1 MLIILLLI
9 PIGGKNGKSVVNELQ
24 GVLSAKNLMYHANL
38 DTDAAMTSNASYGC
52 VSAANLDT
60 DAAMTSNASYG
71 CISAEK
77 GTIEVEGLYE
87 SLFDDES
94 QYVISDIYL

>member
-1 MLIILLLI
+1 MLLI
-9 PIGGKNGKSVVNELQ
+9 PIGGKNGKSKAVVNELQ

-52 VSAANLDT
+52 VSA
-60 DAAMTSNASYG
+60 
-71 CISAEK
+71 EK